1 MDKKLIIFFLVFIVA
16 IIGGGI
22 LLSGSS
28 ENRPTIQKTKEAKL
42 VADHTQK
49 TAGNIDYNKGVYL
62 HIFPIQNKGTK
73 DLQITDMATSCACTK
88 TYLKKA
94 DVVGPMFTMKGMSA
108 PSSWVG
114 VVKPGEKAEVI
125 AAFDAKYHGPSG
137 VGAISRTVSFE
148 TNDIDKPYVELS
160 FDGVVV
166 K

>member
-1 MDKKLIIFFLVFIVA
+1 MDKKLIIFFFLSTVA
-16 IIGGGI
+16 IIGGGV

-28 ENRPTIQKTKEAKL
+28 ESKPVIQKTKEAKL
-42 VADHTQK
+42 AAEHKQK
-49 TAGNIDYNKGVYL
+49 NVGNIDYNKGVYL

-73 DLQITDMATSCACTK
+73 DLQITDIATSCACTK
-88 TYLKKA
+88 AYLKKA

-108 PSSWVG
+108 PSSWIG
-114 VVKPGEKAEVI
+114 TLKPGEKAEVI
-125 AAFDAKYHGPSG
+125 AAFDAQYHGPSG